1 MIPAPFEYYRAKTV
15 EEALELIKKFGDE
28 AKVLAGGQ
36 SLIPM
41 LKLRFARYSKII
53 DIGRLQELKYI
64 RQDGDVVRIGGLTT
78 HREVEKSQLIKDK
91 VPVLSICA
99 SEIADVQV
107 RNMGT
112 IAGSL
117 SHADPSADYPPTML
131 ALGATLV
138 TKGAKGSR
146 EIPVDNFFVG
156 TFTTALEPDE
166 LLVEVKVP
174 VMKNNERASYMKI
187 GHPATGFAIVNCAVK
202 LSLSN
207 GRIDGARVAFGGFVT
222 VPYRD
227 SKVEEF
233 LTGKEATLDTI
244 KKASELVGEGQD
256 IIGDYYAD
264 ADYRRNLAK
273 ALFVRVA
280 RTALGV

>member
-1 MIPAPFEYYRAKTV
+1 MIPAPFEYYRANTLD
-15 EEALELIKKFGDE
+15 EALELIKKFGDE

-53 DIGRLQELKYI
+53 DIGRLQELRYI
-64 RQDGDVVRIGGLTT
+64 KEEGGQIRIGGLTT
-78 HREVEKSQLIKDK
+78 HREVEKSSLIKEK
-91 VPVLSICA
+91 VPVLSACA

-131 ALGATLV
+131 ALGATMV
-138 TKGAKGSR
+138 VKGSKGSR
-146 EIPVDNFFVG
+146 EIPADNFFVG

-166 LLVEVKVP
+166 LLIEVKVP
-174 VMKNNERASYMKI
+174 VMKSNEKAAYMKI

-202 LSLSN
+202 FSLRD
-207 GRIDGARVAFGGFVT
+207 GKIEGARVAFGGFVT

-227 SKVEEF
+227 TKVENF
-233 LTGKEATLDTI
+233 LAGKDVSLDTL
-244 KKASELVGEGQD
+244 KRASELVGEGQD

-264 ADYRRNLAK
+264 ADYRRSLAK

-280 RTALGV
+280 RSALGL

>member
-64 RQDGDVVRIGGLTT
+64 RQDGDIVRIGGLTT
-78 HREVEKSQLIKDK
+78 HREVEKSQLVKDK
-91 VPVLSICA
+91 VPVLSLCA

-138 TKGAKGSR
+138 AKGAKGSR

-174 VMKNNERASYMKI
+174 VMKNNERAYYMKI

-202 LSLSN
+202 LSLNN
-207 GRIDGARVAFGGFVT
+207 GRIDSARVALGGFVT

-233 LTGKEATLDTI
+233 LTGKEANLDTI

-264 ADYRRNLAK
+264 ADYRRSLAK
-273 ALFVRVA
+273 ALFVRVV